1 MSVLFTE
8 KGSRGDVAVGVH
20 THITRRL
27 WGGMSPLGMGPPAI
41 ISSPALVSALLAF
54 TCAQVAKVFTHWCAA
69 RPPITPRDRGTNY
82 LRSPQTLSLR
92 LALTSRAPTT
102 HDPFRR
108 HTTGK
113 LDYGRLVG
121 SGGMPSSHTALVVG
135 LTTSVGLKESLDSSI
150 FAMCLV
156 FSLVVMYDATGVR
169 LHAGRQAEVLNQ
181 MIMELPATHPA
192 SESRPLRNSLGHTP
206 PEVGVGAIVGL
217 VVGYIHYS
225 LWITQ
230 WGP

>member
-1 MSVLFTE
+1 
-8 KGSRGDVAVGVH
+8 
-20 THITRRL
+20 
-27 WGGMSPLGMGPPAI
+27 
-41 ISSPALVSALLAF
+41 LAF

-69 RPPITPRDRGTNY
+69 RPPITPRDRGVNY
-82 LRSPQTLSLR
+82 LRSPQTLSSR